1 MIFWS
6 VRFNVFKGLVVA
18 FALLY
23 KKTVV
28 KQSRRK
34 ANGISNEDRMS
45 VVVNVARQAIRDK
58 FESQIKTAEAKLETL
73 KAEAETAKA
82 DIEIKAIT
90 ELLAKQHEI
99 LHKLREPR
107 K

>member
-1 MIFWS
+1 MGV
-6 VRFNVFKGLVVA
+6 VR
-18 FALLY
+18 
-23 KKTVV
+23 
-28 KQSRRK
+28 
-34 ANGISNEDRMS
+34 
-45 VVVNVARQAIRDK
+45 NVARHVIRDK
-58 FESQIKTAEAKLETL
+58 FEAEVKTAQAKLETL

-99 LHKLREPR
+99 LHKLREHA